1 MAHPF
6 NEHRRHKVEHARV
19 GKMTAGYDNDAAQDR
34 RLIHEQVKASALKRA
49 SGGRVDSERD
59 AVAVTDTPSRQRLDK
74 PMRARGGRAKHK
86 GTNVNI
92 TIGAG
97 GATPSPA
104 PALPMAGAPGLL
116 PAGLPPRPPMPP
128 PGAVPPG
135 AMPPGAMPPGP
146 LPGVRSHGGRAY
158 AKGGAVSGPAWTS
171 SMKNRAP
178 FVGQSGQT
186 NKNDVHN
193 VGRSKPITYKTGGA
207 VEHPVKGA
215 MAPHLPGGAG
225 GGLARLRK
233 RKMVHNGMAP

>member
-19 GKMTAGYDNDAAQDR
+19 GKITAGYEHGDAGEDKR
-34 RLIHEQVKASALKRA
+34 MISRMVKASALKRA

-59 AVAVTDTPSRQRLDK
+59 AVAVTDTPPRQRLDR
-74 PMRARGGRAKHK
+74 PVRARGGRAKHK

-92 TIGAG
+92 TIGQHG
-97 GATPSPA
+97 PPSP
-104 PALPMAGAPGLL
+104 PALPMAGAPGSMM
-116 PAGLPPRPPMPP
+116 PTAMPPRPPMLP
-128 PGAVPPG
+128 
-135 AMPPGAMPPGP
+135 PPGAMPPGP
-146 LPGVRSHGGRAY
+146 VPGVRSHGGRAY
-158 AKGGAVSGPAWTS
+158 AKGGAVKSGPAWTS

-193 VGRSKPITYKTGGA
+193 VGRGKPVTYKTGGA

-233 RKMVHNGMAP
+233 RKIVHNGMAP